1 MYIVYLLILL
11 FLILLFVL
19 VEDKISILKI
29 ISIILISSG
38 VLILVFGIA
47 IKVFIKLTI
56 YYINLSKVT
65 NYILNNFLIISII
78 LILLGVF
85 SYIMYI
91 IMKPKSIT
99 K

>member
-19 VEDKISILKI
+19 VEDKILILKI

-38 VLILVFGIA
+38 VLILVFGIT
-47 IKVFIKLTI
+47 IKVLIKITI

-85 SYIMYI
+85 SYVMYV

-99 K
+99 N